1 MNWQSPNVKLLRSIV
16 WRLFPGGLAA
26 LAVSGLAQLGA
37 WRPLEHSAYNTL
49 FRLRG
54 SMPWDDRVVI
64 VAIDEAS
71 LRQFGRFPIS
81 RQYYTR
87 LLQTLTQAESSV
99 VVFNVVFSEPN
110 AEDIELAQAMAEH
123 GRVVLATAWDE
134 NGQPLPP
141 NSTLQANAIALGHVL
156 KHPDADGITRRIV
169 PEVKKIPSLGVAALQ
184 AYSLVHEPVA
194 LPNPKQ
200 PFWINWLGKAQQAP
214 QYSLADVLARRVP
227 AQVFQHK
234 IVVVGYT
241 AAGLDPLVTPFAQNP
256 PATGVLLNATLVNN
270 LLQQNLLTRLHPVW
284 MVGILLLGGPGLSV
298 ALKRWAWERRLAS
311 LLMLCVVWVAIS
323 LVSFNAGYWLP
334 IAIPIILFCSST
346 GILEVC
352 ERLRLNFRLQ
362 EEIERLWLAHY
373 RNLLVEPETP
383 ARTEAPTAQALETAV
398 ATPVAETLQPGTWQ
412 PIAQLATL
420 AEQFAR
426 SQSTHAAI
434 ASSLPVGLL
443 AVDLAGRVWFC
454 NPLAMEWFG
463 VGVGDRLQPQ
473 LVPLWFSPA
482 DWQAIWQ
489 LVQSGK
495 EVQRELEQGE
505 RWLEI
510 KFKPLFYQ
518 ANLVAI
524 EPATPTGVLLLLQ
537 DITLHKQVE
546 VEIRNA
552 LQREQELHQLKS
564 RFVSMVSHELR
575 TPLTT
580 IHSAVDLI
588 EYYELSTDERW
599 ELLQQIRASVR
610 NMNQLIED
618 VLSLGRADAGKL
630 NFQPIYFNLNEF
642 CQHILAEFA
651 LTDRSRHQLSFTSHG
666 DRHDIWADAKLL
678 RQMLNN
684 LLSNAIKY
692 SPNGGKVQV
701 EVDYWIECVVI
712 RIGDE
717 GIGIPPQDQERLFE
731 AFYRATNVDT
741 IHGTGLGLAIVKRCV
756 ELHQGQIHIASE
768 IGKGTTFTV
777 TLPQTAAASG

>member
-1 MNWQSPNVKLLRSIV
+1 MNWQSPRVNWLRLIA
-16 WRLFPGGLAA
+16 WRLFPGGLTAA
-26 LAVSGLAQLGA
+26 AVSALAQLGA
-37 WRPLEHSAYNTL
+37 WQPLEHSAYNGL

-54 SMPWDDRVVI
+54 SQPWDDRVVI
-64 VAIDEAS
+64 VAIDETS

-81 RQYYTR
+81 RQHYTR
-87 LLQTLTQAESSV
+87 LLQTLTQTNSSIIV
-99 VVFNVVFSEPN
+99 LNLVFSEPN
-110 AEDIELAQAMAEH
+110 PQDAELAEAIAKH

-134 NGQPLPP
+134 NGRPLLP
-141 NSTLQANAIALGHVL
+141 NPALKANAIALGHVL
-156 KHPDADGITRRIV
+156 KHPDADGITRQIV

-184 AYSLVHEPVA
+184 AYSLVQEPVSI
-194 LPNPKQ
+194 PNPKK
-200 PFWINWLGKAQQAP
+200 PFWINWFGKAQHAP
-214 QYSLADVLARRVP
+214 QYSLTDVISRRVP
-227 AQVFQHK
+227 AQVFQQK

-241 AAGLDPLVTPFAQNP
+241 AAGLDPLVTPFDQNP
-256 PATGVLLNATLVNN
+256 PATGVLLNATLISN
-270 LLQQNLLTRLHPVW
+270 LLQQNLLTRLHPLG
-284 MVGILLLGGPGLSV
+284 MVAILLLGGPGLGLV
-298 ALKRWAWERRLAS
+298 LKRWAWERRLAIV
-311 LLMLCVVWVAIS
+311 LILCSVWGAVGLI
-323 LVSFNAGYWLP
+323 SFNAGFWLP
-334 IAIPIILFCSST
+334 IAIPMILFCST
-346 GILEVC
+346 TAILEVC
-352 ERLRLNFRLQ
+352 ERLRLNFRLRQ
-362 EEIERLWLAHY
+362 EIERLWLAHY
-373 RNLLVEPETP
+373 QNVLVEPEAP
-383 ARTEAPTAQALETAV
+383 ALTGEQAPPASAESTTAGAEA
-398 ATPVAETLQPGTWQ
+398 LQPGTWQ

-443 AVDLAGRVWFC
+443 AVDLDGRVWFC
-454 NPLAMEWFG
+454 NPLATEWFG
-463 VGVGDRLQPQ
+463 IEVGERLQPQ
-473 LVPLWFSPA
+473 LVPLWFSQS
-482 DWQAIWQ
+482 DWHSIWQ

-495 EVQRELEQGE
+495 EVRRELEQGE
-505 RWLEI
+505 RWLEV

-518 ANLVAI
+518 ALTGAI
-524 EPATPTGVLLLLQ
+524 APTTPTGVLLLLQ

-552 LQREQELHQLKS
+552 LQREQELNQLKS

-618 VLSLGRADAGKL
+618 VLSLNKADAGKL
-630 NFQPIYFNLNEF
+630 NFQPIYLNLNEF

-651 LTDRSRHQLSFTSHG
+651 LTDRNRHQVSFAYHG
-666 DRHDIWADAKLL
+666 DRHDIWADTKLL
-678 RQMLNN
+678 RQIFNN
-684 LLSNAIKY
+684 LLSNALKY

-712 RIGDE
+712 RISDE
-717 GIGIPPQDQERLFE
+717 GIGIPIQDQERLFE

-756 ELHQGQIHIASE
+756 DVHEGQIHIASE
-768 IGKGTTFTV
+768 AGKGTTFTI
-777 TLPQTAAASG
+777 TLPQTSVASG